1 MRPHTRGLL
10 LTGAGALAITPD
22 TLLIRLAE
30 VDPWTMLFW
39 RGIGIALGLSLFVRL
54 VEGRAAFRDIARPT
68 RGRILSGLL
77 VAATGFSFVMALYL
91 TAAANALVIIAG
103 SPLAAA
109 VLGRIVLGEPVRTR
123 TWFATVAVA
132 AGVAVILAE
141 DMRSGHLAGDLLA
154 LAATVLLASYLVSL
168 RAHRTTRVLPIPI
181 WGNVL
186 VAALVLPLAQPL
198 SPSGA
203 GAFWL
208 ALLAFAV
215 LPVAIG
221 LISTGPRYIP
231 ASEVCLL
238 MLLETLLGPLWVWL
252 GVGEVPARSTLA
264 AGGVIVTALVVHSL
278 LGLRSDMARRSR
290 T

>member
-1 MRPHTRGLL
+1 MRPHVRGLL
-10 LTGAGALAITPD
+10 LTGAGALVITPD
-22 TLLIRLAE
+22 ALLIRLSE

-39 RGIGIALGLSLFVRL
+39 RGVGIALGLSLFVRL
-54 VEGRAAFRDIARPT
+54 VEGRAAFRDIVRPS
-68 RGRILSGLL
+68 RGRVFSCLL

-109 VLGRIVLGEPVRTR
+109 VLGRVVLGEPVRTR
-123 TWFATVAVA
+123 TWLATVAVA
-132 AGVAVILAE
+132 AGVAVILAG
-141 DMRSGHLAGDLLA
+141 DLRSGHLAGDLLA

-168 RAHRTTRVLPIPI
+168 RAHRTTRILPIPI

-186 VAALVLPLAQPL
+186 VAAVALPLAEPL

-203 GAFWL
+203 GVFWL
-208 ALLAFAV
+208 VLLALVV

-221 LISTGPRYIP
+221 LISTGPRYLP

-264 AGGVIVTALVVHSL
+264 AGGVIVAVLAVHSL
-278 LGLRSDMARRSR
+278 LGLRSDTARRSHP
-290 T
+290 